1 MEVTHFAELPMHRR
15 HRGFTL
21 IEASIAL
28 AVAGICLGIALPA
41 MRGAA
46 SAAHAGAAEASM
58 VEAFSTALRHSTVT
72 GAEVVLCPS
81 GDGDVCA
88 DTMDWSGGWI
98 AFADLDGNRSHGPG
112 ETLLLHQPSLAN
124 GVHLRGTEG
133 RKHLVFQP
141 QGGAAA
147 GSNVT
152 FTLCDL
158 RGTAKAVTLV
168 LANSG
173 RFRQDQPD
181 AATAQA
187 CMQSL

>member
-1 MEVTHFAELPMHRR
+1 MDRR

-21 IEASIAL
+21 IEACLAL
-28 AVAGICLGIALPA
+28 AVVAVCLGVAIPSL
-41 MRGAA
+41 RGAV

-58 VEAFSTALRHSTVT
+58 VEAFSTALRHATTTDV
-72 GAEVVLCPS
+72 EVVLCPS
-81 GDGDVCA
+81 SDGDACLETA
-88 DTMDWSGGWI
+88 DWSGGWI

-112 ETLLLHQPSLAN
+112 ETLLLHRAALAN
-124 GVHLRGTEG
+124 GVHLRGTSG
-133 RKHLVFQP
+133 RKRLVFQP

-158 RGTAKAVTLV
+158 RGASKAVTLV

-187 CMQSL
+187 CMLPP

>member
-1 MEVTHFAELPMHRR
+1 MHGW

-21 IEASIAL
+21 IEACLAL
-28 AVAGICLGIALPA
+28 AVAAVCLGVAIPCV
-41 MRGAA
+41 RGAV

-58 VEAFSTALRHSTVT
+58 VEALSIALRHSTAT
-72 GAEVVLCPS
+72 GVEVVLCPS
-81 GDGDVCA
+81 GEGNACL
-88 DTMDWSGGWI
+88 DTTDWSVGWI
-98 AFADLDGNRSHGPG
+98 AFADLDGNRSPGPG
-112 ETLLLHQPSLAN
+112 ETLLLHRAPLAN
-124 GVHLRGTEG
+124 GVHLRGTSG
-133 RKHLVFQP
+133 RKRLVFQP

-158 RGTAKAVTLV
+158 RGAAKAVTLV

-173 RFRQDQPD
+173 RFRQDKPD

-187 CMQSL
+187 CMLPP